1 MSFLD
6 IIVKYERFDF
16 KEAFSSITIEQA
28 RSALCKDVLNDDD
41 FLTLLSPAACYCL
54 EEMAQKAHEI
64 TLRNFGKTIQ
74 LYTPLYLSNFCDNH
88 CLYCGY
94 NINVKIPRR
103 KLTLH
108 EVEQAAK
115 RISDTGL
122 RHILLLTGGSE
133 KMSPVSYIKDCVG
146 VLKKYFSGISIEIY
160 PLSED
165 EYKQLIE
172 AGVDALTIYQE
183 TYDRDIYDLVHPH
196 GPKKDYLFRLNAPE
210 RALRGDIRAVNIGAL
225 LGLNDFRIDGFF
237 TGLHAQYLQNS
248 FPFAEISVSVPR
260 IRQVISG
267 YVPSF
272 DITDKNIV
280 QLILAER
287 IFLPRAGIT
296 LSTRESPCF
305 RDNMLKLG
313 VTKVS
318 AQSAT
323 SVEGWL
329 SDENID
335 KKLEQFSISD
345 KRTVVDIRKLIKDK
359 GYQPVFKDWMHI

>member
-1 MSFLD
+1 MSFFD
-6 IIVKYERFDF
+6 SIKKYERFDF
-16 KEAFSSITIEQA
+16 KEAFFSVSIKKVKSVLA
-28 RSALCKDVLNDDD
+28 KDLLNGDD
-41 FLTLLSPAACYCL
+41 FLTLMSPAACSCL
-54 EEMAQKAHEI
+54 EEMAQKSHAI

-74 LYTPLYLSNFCDNH
+74 LYTPLYVSDFCDNH

-94 NINVKIPRR
+94 NINVKTARR
-103 KLTLH
+103 KLTLY

-133 KMSPVSYIKDCVG
+133 KASPVSYIKDCVK
-146 VLKKYFSGISIEIY
+146 VLRKYFSSISVEIY

-183 TYDRDIYDLVHPH
+183 TYDRNIYDSVHPH
-196 GPKKDYLFRLNAPE
+196 GPKKDYIFRLNASE
-210 RALRGDIRAVNIGAL
+210 RALKQGIRAVNIGAL
-225 LGLNDFRIDGFF
+225 FGLNDFRIDGFL
-237 TGLHAQYLQNS
+237 TGLHAQYLQNH

-260 IRQVISG
+260 IKQTAAE
-267 YVPSF
+267 YVPLF
-272 DITDKNIV
+272 NITDKDIV
-280 QLILAER
+280 QLVLAVR
-287 IFLPRAGIT
+287 IFLPRVGIT
-296 LSTRESPCF
+296 LSTRESPGF
-305 RDNMLKLG
+305 RDNMLQLG
-313 VTKVS
+313 VTKIS
-318 AQSAT
+318 AQSTT

-329 SDENID
+329 LDETID

-345 KRTVVDIRKLIKDK
+345 KRTVADVRKLIKDK